1 MPGDH
6 IETTLRDFFQ
16 HRSDFVTVYLFGSQ
30 ARGTARADS
39 DVDLGLLYAAA
50 PEATLRAQPFEL
62 EAELSRVLNKHVS
75 CTVLNTAPPDL
86 VHRVLRDGKIVAET
100 DTARRIRFEVKARN
114 EYFDLLPTLQ
124 EYRKLRRA

>member
-1 MPGDH
+1 MTADH
-6 IETTLRDFFQ
+6 VETILRNFFRGQ
-16 HRSDFVTVYLFGSQ
+16 SAFVTVYLFGSQ

-39 DVDLGLLYAAA
+39 DVDLGLLYAVA

-62 EAELSRVLNKHVS
+62 EAELSRALNKHVS

-100 DTARRIRFEVKARN
+100 DKARRIRFEVKARN